1 MSSVQLSHWLLHPAS
16 TPHRRIAFCRTEG
29 AANELI
35 WRLGRGESPP
45 EAWHEDRN
53 QQVPQMKRY
62 QEIFTSVWKVT
73 KETFGSFSEDGA
85 MRFGAALAYYS
96 IFSLAPL
103 LLVAAGIAGM
113 VFGEEA
119 VRQEVERQ
127 LSGILGERATR
138 AVETMM
144 EARQNAGSGLATVI
158 GIGALLL
165 GASGV
170 FGQLQDA
177 LNAIWRTKAK
187 PGRGWWRFLRQRFL
201 SLTMVL
207 GSGFLLLVSMIL
219 TTLLNAFAERI
230 GTMLPVSEAI
240 AWILNFLLSFGVI
253 TLIFAMI
260 FKFLPDVKLQ
270 WRHVWIGAVG
280 TALLFIAGKELLGW
294 YLGRESTVS
303 AYGAAGSLVVIVL
316 WVYYASLILFL
327 GAEFTKAFTAR
338 TRSTVAPAQYAVPER
353 AARRRGRVAVN
364 TIREAP

>member
-1 MSSVQLSHWLLHPAS
+1 M
-16 TPHRRIAFCRTEG
+16 T
-29 AANELI
+29 
-35 WRLGRGESPP
+35 
-45 EAWHEDRN
+45 
-53 QQVPQMKRY
+53 KRY
-62 QEIFTSVWKVT
+62 RKMLASGWQVVKDAIH
-73 KETFGSFSEDGA
+73 SFSEDGA
-85 MRFGAALAYYS
+85 MRFSAALAYYS

-113 VFGEEA
+113 VFGEDA
-119 VRQEVERQ
+119 VRREVERQ

-138 AVETMM
+138 AIETMM
-144 EARQNAGSGLATVI
+144 EARQNAGSGLATVV
-158 GIGALLL
+158 GVSALLL

-177 LNAIWRTKAK
+177 LNAIWKTKAK
-187 PGRGWWRFLRQRFL
+187 PGRGWWRFLKQRFL

-240 AWILNFLLSFGVI
+240 ARTLNFLLSFGVI

-280 TALLFIAGKELLGW
+280 TALLFTAGKELLGL

-303 AYGAAGSLVVIVL
+303 AYGAAGSVVVIVL

-327 GAEFTKAFTAR
+327 GAEFTKAFTGK
-338 TRSTVAPAQYAVPER
+338 TRSTVASAKYAVPER
-353 AARRRGRVAVN
+353 AARRNGRVAVN
-364 TIREAP
+364 TTR

>member
-1 MSSVQLSHWLLHPAS
+1 MFA
-16 TPHRRIAFCRTEG
+16 R
-29 AANELI
+29 
-35 WRLGRGESPP
+35 
-45 EAWHEDRN
+45 
-53 QQVPQMKRY
+53 
-62 QEIFTSVWKVT
+62 VWKVT
-73 KETFGSFSEDGA
+73 KDTFGSFNEDGA
-85 MRFGAALAYYS
+85 MRFSAALAYYS

-113 VFGEEA
+113 VFGEAA

-127 LSGILGERATR
+127 LSGILGDRATR

-144 EARQNAGSGLATVI
+144 EARQQHASGLATAV

-165 GASGV
+165 AASGV

-177 LNAIWRTKAK
+177 LNAIWKTKAK
-187 PGRGWWRFLRQRFL
+187 PSRGWWRFLRQRFL

-230 GTMLPVSEAI
+230 GTMLPISEAI
-240 AWILNFLLSFGVI
+240 ARILNFLLSFGVI
-253 TLIFAMI
+253 TLVFAMI

-280 TALLFIAGKELLGW
+280 TALLFTAGKELLGL
-294 YLGRESTVS
+294 YLGRESTAS
-303 AYGAAGSLVVIVL
+303 AYGAAGSIVVIVL

-327 GAEFTKAFTAR
+327 GAEFTKAFTAK
-338 TRSTVAPAQYAVPER
+338 TRSTVAPAPYAVPER
-353 AARRRGRVAVN
+353 AARRNGRVAVK
-364 TIREAP
+364 TTRKAQ